1 MATRSDWK
9 KYVQPNWANV
19 HLGFAFSN
27 QLRAELMNC
36 GLLSYEDIEEI
47 ATKATDYERKEALVW
62 KFLPTRGPGSLN
74 KFCEALKN
82 VNAHA
87 GVIIEKAMAKGS
99 NAMGREEERS
109 TSSEVMEQ
117 SSAPIAAA
125 SPPAPLD
132 QADVC
137 IVMAMDIERE
147 QTKQVLEY
155 VADKKTEQM
164 SIVDDSGKV
173 KRECRAV
180 DWTFMGKGPLTL
192 RKGPLTLRVALFQQA
207 KMGSSEAS
215 QLVNDI
221 AQLKPA
227 LIAMVGVCAGAE
239 NKVKAGDLLAPLE
252 LQIVSGKVRENGEMD
267 RQPTIAQLRSEMKKL
282 VSGAAANM
290 DPYAWKECLPDKR
303 LLIAP
308 CDFQDKILWYL
319 RNKDEGITAKEIMN
333 LEGFGDVEAEWV
345 EEAVEKLL
353 DAGQL
358 TKEGRKKKQDVVKV
372 SEKGRIYI
380 VENIDEEE
388 LEATRNPQVLTGP
401 VLTIDVVS
409 ENLKFSDLRKVA
421 ANRKLVG
428 AEMEGYSFL
437 FSADSNM
444 QYKNAVF
451 IKVVSDYGSKR
462 SKMDYYQPYCA
473 SSAAAFLCY
482 FIKRNP
488 QLFPD
493 LAHGPGGGGNGTSD
507 GAMHPAGT
515 FPKYHEVMALIGDTP
530 KVEDFKRL
538 KLSVAKIGSTFWEG
552 IGTELLDERQVADIK
567 GSVNSVKLNNIIA
580 NWITGSKEPATV
592 KKLLLVCDNNGV
604 GNPEIKAEFN
614 RRKTE
619 LDD

>member
-1 MATRSDWK
+1 MT
-9 KYVQPNWANV
+9 
-19 HLGFAFSN
+19 
-27 QLRAELMNC
+27 
-36 GLLSYEDIEEI
+36 
-47 ATKATDYERKEALVW
+47 ALA
-62 KFLPTRGPGSLN
+62 R
-74 KFCEALKN
+74 
-82 VNAHA
+82 
-87 GVIIEKAMAKGS
+87 
-99 NAMGREEERS
+99 
-109 TSSEVMEQ
+109 
-117 SSAPIAAA
+117 
-125 SPPAPLD
+125 LD
-132 QADVC
+132 RADVC
-137 IVMAMDIERE
+137 IVTAVDIERE

-267 RQPTIAQLRSEMKKL
+267 REPTIAQLRSRMKVL

-290 DPYAWKECLPDKR
+290 DPYAWQEFLPDQWR
-303 LLIAP
+303 DCPLRAP
-308 CDFQDKILWYL
+308 SNFQDKILCCL
-319 RNKDEGITAKEIMN
+319 KDEDKGMTAKDMTK
-333 LEGFGDVEAEWV
+333 LKGFENVKTEWV
-345 EEAVEKLL
+345 TEAVEKLL
-353 DAGQL
+353 DEGHLQ
-358 TKEGRKKKQDVVKV
+358 KEGKRQGKDIVRV
-372 SEKGRIYI
+372 SDKGRTYI
-380 VENIDEEE
+380 MENIDEDE
-388 LEATRNPQVLTGP
+388 LNATRNPKVLTGP

-409 ENLKFSDLRKVA
+409 ENLEFGDLRKAA

-482 FIKRNP
+482 FINRNP
-488 QLFPD
+488 QLFP
-493 LAHGPGGGGNGTSD
+493 
-507 GAMHPAGT
+507 
-515 FPKYHEVMALIGDTP
+515 K
-530 KVEDFKRL
+530 
-538 KLSVAKIGSTFWEG
+538 
-552 IGTELLDERQVADIK
+552 
-567 GSVNSVKLNNIIA
+567 
-580 NWITGSKEPATV
+580 
-592 KKLLLVCDNNGV
+592 
-604 GNPEIKAEFN
+604 
-614 RRKTE
+614 
-619 LDD
+619 